1 MVAVFVGGAL
11 LLITGKAADLSEGRK
26 QISEAVIGGAAL
38 SKFQAMMEAQGVAK
52 ETARALCSAHTDY
65 FQILRKSKHQM
76 DLETPADGKIK
87 TRKQLQIF
95 PQIFLLL
102 HVFMYIFIYLRV

>member
-1 MVAVFVGGAL
+1 MNSFSLENMFFGCCFVGGAL

-38 SKFQAMMEAQGVAK
+38 SKFQAMLEAQGVAK
-52 ETARALCSAHTDY
+52 ETAQALCSAHTDY

-76 DLETPADGKIK
+76 ELETPADGKTK
-87 TRKQLQIF
+87 TGKQLQIF
-95 PQIFLLL
+95 PQILLST
-102 HVFMYIFIYLRV
+102 